1 MKDGRRHI
9 TKKQR
14 RQEGRRVRKWQ
25 RLKKWLAN
33 EASEELRLLDRNIW
47 DCLDS
52 DCKPNLAL
60 ALAHAIEPIQLKHYL
75 AMIIELPYNPIVI
88 GEILHVLSDFQVPA
102 QVTSIINNLEHK
114 SRESDLPLKEV
125 ACDALF
131 DNVAALLEQNRPML
145 MPWVEH
151 EIEQLESWKYK
162 QESEWYLSNEV
173 SLIYNPDIADLMIAI
188 CKMGLS
194 KVLIDFVKW
203 DQRVRHHIASEL
215 EIAPS
220 IDYIKFNYPDSFPII
235 SALCD
240 YDWDSIWRIVHLH
253 LPVVNRSKIN
263 ITLDIEKPLQKDE
276 INQLIKDFELKP
288 M

>member
-1 MKDGRRHI
+1 MKGNKRHM
-9 TKKQR
+9 TKRQR

-33 EASEELRLLDRNIW
+33 EASEELRLLDRNIR

-60 ALAHAIEPIQLKHYL
+60 ALAHAIEPLQLKHYL

-88 GEILHVLSDFQVPA
+88 GEILHVLSGYQVPT
-102 QVTSIINNLEHK
+102 QVTAIINDLEQR
-114 SRESDLPLKEV
+114 SREGGLPIEEV
-125 ACDALF
+125 ANDALY
-131 DNVAALLEQNRPML
+131 DSVTTLLKQNRPML
-145 MPWVEH
+145 MPWVDH
-151 EIEQLESWKYK
+151 EIEQLESWNYK
-162 QESEWYLSNEV
+162 QESEWYLSSEV
-173 SLIYNPDIADLMIAI
+173 SLINNPDIADLMIAI

-215 EIAPS
+215 ETAPS
-220 IDYIKFNYPDSFPII
+220 LDYIKFNYPDSFPII
-235 SALCD
+235 IELCN
-240 YDWDSIWRIVHLH
+240 YVWESIWRIVHIH

-276 INQLIKDFELKP
+276 INQLIKDFDLKP

>member
-1 MKDGRRHI
+1 MKGKKQHM

-14 RQEGRRVRKWQ
+14 RKEGRRVRKWQ

-60 ALAHAIEPIQLKHYL
+60 ALAHAIEPLQLKHYL

-88 GEILHVLSDFQVPA
+88 GEILHVLSGYQVPT
-102 QVTSIINNLEHK
+102 QVTAIINDLEQR
-114 SRESDLPLKEV
+114 SREGGLPIEEV
-125 ACDALF
+125 ANDALY
-131 DNVAALLEQNRPML
+131 DSVTTLLKQNRPML
-145 MPWVEH
+145 MPWVDH
-151 EIEQLESWKYK
+151 EIEQLESWNYK
-162 QESEWYLSNEV
+162 QESEWYLSSEV
-173 SLIYNPDIADLMIAI
+173 SLIYNPDIADLMMAI
-188 CKMGLS
+188 CVMGLS

-215 EIAPS
+215 VIAPS
-220 IDYIKFNYPDSFPII
+220 IDYIKFNYPDSIPII
-235 SALCD
+235 IVLCN
-240 YDWDSIWRIVHLH
+240 YVWESIWRIVHLH
-253 LPVVNRSKIN
+253 LPVVNRSKIT
-263 ITLDIEKPLQKDE
+263 ISIDIEKPLQKDE
-276 INQLIKDFELKP
+276 INQLIKDFDLKP

>member
-1 MKDGRRHI
+1 MKGKKQHM

-14 RQEGRRVRKWQ
+14 RKEGRRVRKWQ

-33 EASEELRLLDRNIW
+33 EASEELRLLDRNIR

-60 ALAHAIEPIQLKHYL
+60 ALAHAIEPLQLKHYL

-88 GEILHVLSDFQVPA
+88 GEILHVLSGYQVPT
-102 QVTSIINNLEHK
+102 QVTAIINDLEQR
-114 SRESDLPLKEV
+114 SREGGLPIEEV
-125 ACDALF
+125 ANDALY
-131 DNVAALLEQNRPML
+131 DSVTTLLKQNRPML
-145 MPWVEH
+145 MPWVDH
-151 EIEQLESWKYK
+151 EIEQLESWNYK
-162 QESEWYLSNEV
+162 QESEWYLSSEV
-173 SLIYNPDIADLMIAI
+173 SLINNPDIADLMIAI

-220 IDYIKFNYPDSFPII
+220 IDYIKFNSLDSIPII
-235 SALCD
+235 IELCN
-240 YDWDSIWRIVHLH
+240 YVWESIWRIVHLH
-253 LPVVNRSKIN
+253 LPVVNRSKIK
-263 ITLDIEKPLQKDE
+263 ITLDIEKALQKDE
-276 INQLIKDFELKP
+276 INQLIEDFDLRQL
-288 M
+288 

>member
-1 MKDGRRHI
+1 MRDGRRHM

-14 RQEGRRVRKWQ
+14 RQEGRRVRKWH

-75 AMIIELPYNPIVI
+75 TMIIELPYNPIVI
-88 GEILHVLSDFQVPA
+88 GNILHVLSGYQMLA
-102 QVTSIINNLEHK
+102 QVTAIINELEHK
-114 SRESDLPLKEV
+114 SRESNLPIEEV
-125 ACDALF
+125 ASDALY
-131 DNVAALLEQNRPML
+131 DSVTTLLEQNRPML

-151 EIEQLESWKYK
+151 EIEQLQSWKYK
-162 QESEWYLSNEV
+162 QESEWYLSSEV

-220 IDYIKFNYPDSFPII
+220 IDYIKFNYPDSIPII

-240 YDWDSIWRIVHLH
+240 YDWESIWQIVHLH
-253 LPVVNRSKIN
+253 LPVVNRSKIT
-263 ITLDIEKPLQKDE
+263 ISLDVEKALQKDE
-276 INQLIKDFELKP
+276 INQLIEDFDLRQL
-288 M
+288 